1 MIIIILICP
10 KYSTLNFTPFISLV
24 WLSYHCLTGKAK
36 EEEDKQEAYE
46 EEDITPTEP
55 EDESDE
61 EEEKSSEEDQES
73 PKEEEPAETGGMEG
87 TEEIEE
93 AKEGEIEEVA
103 KLEMETEEAEAEE
116 AEEDEI
122 VEPEGEGKVDPDQ
135 AETLEME
142 EALELEEAFMSSLES
157 FWRIDPM
164 FERGTSPK
172 EEKCDDEK
180 KIETKGADGD
190 AQKGE
195 EMQKDEE
202 NMTEEGETGKKSKDK
217 KEKKS
222 KKDKKDKDRK
232 DATDGGDAEKNDVMK
247 TDAPAES
254 RKQERQKDPKNVPSE
269 RKPMK
274 TEEKQ
279 VHREEESKI
288 PFVEDLVS
296 DEDEKDDESRG
307 TFKDGGDWGQGD
319 VGAGVCAWW
328 GCEFQ

>member
-1 MIIIILICP
+1 
-10 KYSTLNFTPFISLV
+10 
-24 WLSYHCLTGKAK
+24 
-36 EEEDKQEAYE
+36 
-46 EEDITPTEP
+46 
-55 EDESDE
+55 
-61 EEEKSSEEDQES
+61 
-73 PKEEEPAETGGMEG
+73 MEG

-142 EALELEEAFMSSLES
+142 EEWVKGVES

-164 FERGTSPK
+164 FNRGTSPK

-180 KIETKGADGD
+180 KIEAKGANGD

-202 NMTEEGETGKKSKDK
+202 NMTEEGKTGKTSKEK

-222 KKDKKDKDRK
+222 KKDTKDKDRK
-232 DATDGGDAEKNDVMK
+232 NATDGGDAEKNDVMK
-247 TDAPAES
+247 TDATAES
-254 RKQERQKDPKNVPSE
+254 RKQKRQNDPKNVPSE

-279 VHREEESKI
+279 EHREEEANI
-288 PFVEDLVS
+288 PFLEDLVS
-296 DEDEKDDESRG
+296 DEDKKDDESRG
-307 TFKDGGDWGQGD
+307 TFKDGGGLR
-319 VGAGVCAWW
+319 AG
-328 GCEFQ
+328 